1 MNNIKIAP
9 SILSG
14 DFANMGETVKSVNAW
29 GADYVHVD
37 VMDGVF
43 VKNLTFG
50 MPMIKAIRNYSAI
63 PLDVHLMIIEPEKY
77 IKEFAEAG
85 ADIITFHPNS
95 TDKTEENID
104 LIHALGKKAGLA
116 INPDIA
122 VSALEPYIAKVDMIT
137 LMGVYAGF
145 GGQKYINDVDAK
157 IIATKA
163 LINSHGSNA
172 EIELDGGVT
181 EDNAQDLINLGVNVL
196 VGGSAVFRS
205 ENPARTIVALRG
217 NKA

>member
-1 MNNIKIAP
+1 MKNNTKIAP

-14 DFANMGETVKSVNAW
+14 DFANMGETVKSVNIW

-50 MPMIKAIRNYSAI
+50 MPMVKAIRKFSEI
-63 PLDVHLMIIEPEKY
+63 PLDVHLMIIEPEKF

-95 TDKTEENID
+95 TDKTDEIINM
-104 LIHALGKKAGLA
+104 IHVLGKKAGLA

-122 VSALEPYIAKVDMIT
+122 VGVLEPYIAKVDMIT

-145 GGQKYINDVDAK
+145 GGQKYIKDVDAK

-163 LINSHGSNA
+163 LIESHGSKA
-172 EIELDGGVT
+172 LIELDGGVT
-181 EDNAQDLINLGVNVL
+181 EDNAQDLIDLGVNVL

-205 ENPARTIVALRG
+205 DNPVRTIKALRG
-217 NKA
+217 SK